1 MNILLTGGSS
11 SLIDSMILKLR
22 KEGHRVFILTGDKYK
37 HNKYEK
43 VFEKYEFPYDSE
55 NLNEILESVNPDVT
69 ILMGAFDTNYY
80 WNGEEVFRFRTEGR
94 VSLPGRRN
102 VQEFLGKPG
111 NGSDSLKAGSFL
123 WDS

>member
-69 ILMGAFDTNYY
+69 ILLGAFDTNYY
-80 WNGEEVFRFRTEGR
+80 WNGEETGNCPFCLSSREYSGGTFHG
-94 VSLPGRRN
+94 SRRQN
-102 VQEFLGKPG
+102 
-111 NGSDSLKAGSFL
+111 
-123 WDS
+123 

>member
-43 VFEKYEFPYDSE
+43 VFEKLSA
-55 NLNEILESVNPDVT
+55 I
-69 ILMGAFDTNYY
+69 
-80 WNGEEVFRFRTEGR
+80 
-94 VSLPGRRN
+94 
-102 VQEFLGKPG
+102 
-111 NGSDSLKAGSFL
+111 
-123 WDS
+123 